1 MRSLLALLMLLGAC
15 GMDESYSVDGVPVV
29 LERGAGPEKEQMT
42 FAAHLFRS
50 AAETYWSLT
59 SEEEMTTW
67 RSIGQIR
74 WTSSPVADGADYDAQ
89 LNVLSANWR
98 GCVLAVPFYQA
109 LQFVYADEVSTED
122 LEWARE
128 LERDSDDAVCLPS
141 ESRFRAPW

>member
-15 GMDESYSVDGVPVV
+15 GMDETYQVDGVPVV

-50 AAETYWSLT
+50 AAETRWSLT
-59 SEEEMTTW
+59 SEEERTVW

-74 WTSSPVADGADYDAQ
+74 WTAGPVADGADYDRQ
-89 LNVLSANWR
+89 LSVLSANWR

-109 LQFVYADEVSTED
+109 LTFVYQDEVDQET

-128 LERDSDDAVCLPS
+128 LEHESDDAVCLPS